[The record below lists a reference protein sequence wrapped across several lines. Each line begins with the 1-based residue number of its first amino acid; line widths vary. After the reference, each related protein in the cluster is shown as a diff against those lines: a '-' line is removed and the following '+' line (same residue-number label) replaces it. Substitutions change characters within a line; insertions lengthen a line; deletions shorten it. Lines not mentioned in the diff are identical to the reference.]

1 MKRSHLVVL
10 PAAVLSLFALTA
22 PARAAAWGF
31 TLTPYMWATGVG
43 VDADLA
49 GRQVVDK
56 DISVN
61 DLVKDLDT
69 IFQMKLEV
77 TYGRFGLYADGFDVN
92 LSNDKNGVTLPQ
104 GAGSADLSS
113 TAGMTIVDVA
123 GTFDPIGE
131 RSGLAL
137 VAGSRILNDRATV
150 DATIRP
156 SPGGTALQSYD
167 AHETLGDALIGVH
180 FRHAVWGRFGMQ
192 MQADASTGGTDY
204 TWSVAPALTCTLDK
218 LGRVGIDAGYR
229 YMKIDFKDD
238 GSLDTQM
245 RLSGAIVGLR
255 TSF

>member
-92 LSNDKNGVTLPQ
+92 LSNDKNGVTPA
-104 GAGSADLSS
+104 AGRGLGGPELHGRHDDRGRGRHVRPDRGTQRARARRRLAD
-113 TAGMTIVDVA
+113 
-123 GTFDPIGE
+123 PE
-131 RSGLAL
+131 RSRHGRRHDPTFTRRHGTPEL
-137 VAGSRILNDRATV
+137 RRA
-150 DATIRP
+150 R
-156 SPGGTALQSYD
+156 
-167 AHETLGDALIGVH
+167 
-180 FRHAVWGRFGMQ
+180 
-192 MQADASTGGTDY
+192 
-204 TWSVAPALTCTLDK
+204 
-218 LGRVGIDAGYR
+218 DAG
-229 YMKIDFKDD
+229 
-238 GSLDTQM
+238 
-245 RLSGAIVGLR
+245 
-255 TSF
+255 